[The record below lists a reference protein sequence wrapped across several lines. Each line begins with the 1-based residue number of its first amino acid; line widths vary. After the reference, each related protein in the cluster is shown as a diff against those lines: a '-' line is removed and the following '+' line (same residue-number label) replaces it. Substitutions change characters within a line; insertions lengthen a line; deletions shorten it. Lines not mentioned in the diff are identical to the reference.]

1 MSTKDLQY
9 DPNDECEIFD
19 YYEILLNSFGIVN
32 FYMDINL
39 EEFKTETI

>member
-19 YYEILLNSFGIVN
+19 YYEILLNTLGIVN
-32 FYMDINL
+32 FIYAYKSRIVQD
-39 EEFKTETI
+39 